1 LTNFHNGKQTKESL
15 ESGFPE
21 SEFRKTN
28 MALEVEY
35 LFWYFGVLLSFVGS
49 DFFLAIMLTA

>member
-1 LTNFHNGKQTKESL
+1 MANKQRKVW
-15 ESGFPE
+15 
-21 SEFRKTN
+21 KTN